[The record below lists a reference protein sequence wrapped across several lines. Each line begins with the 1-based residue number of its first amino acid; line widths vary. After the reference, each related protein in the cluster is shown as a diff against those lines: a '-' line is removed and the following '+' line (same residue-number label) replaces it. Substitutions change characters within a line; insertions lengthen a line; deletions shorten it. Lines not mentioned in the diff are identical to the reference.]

1 MKNIFRLAVVSL
13 LLVILSGCTKPD
25 DSKRLLESSGM
36 QDVVITGY
44 SFFGCSEDDIYHTG
58 FTAKAVNGSNISGTV
73 CSGLLFKGATIRY
86 D

>member
-1 MKNIFRLAVVSL
+1 MKSIFRLTIVCL
-13 LLVILSGCTKPD
+13 LLVFLSGCTKPD

-44 SFFGCSEDDIYHTG
+44 RLFGCSEGDFCRTG
-58 FTAKAVNGSNISGTV
+58 FTATSVNGSNISGAV
-73 CSGLLFKGATIRY
+73 CQGLLKGATIRH